1 MSCPVKVKICS
12 QCLGDTE
19 FYCQDCEDNLCWDCK
34 DSHVANLDT
43 KHHYVML
50 YREKMNFMQKRKC
63 VQHENKFYDTFC
75 KKCEIPICFQC
86 RKHRKHDKQ
95 DIIEAYRIKREEQRP
110 EISQIRFEKLYN
122 ACALR
127 ASLKTDVRIDM
138 PNCHRKFHLIFQGM
152 ELESHRLL
160 NLFNDKEF
168 QDDIWNLCKGRVT
181 SKINEQIKIMKRNI
195 AKITAYEHK
204 HNLSSNRPVKFFR
217 FIKEHRF
224 SQIQNKLKTT
234 KQCEYSVQENYDL
247 KTVMS
252 SLSKIKRSNRRT
264 RHPKKENLL
273 KMCSPVIQTYVTI
286 DDIESCCHISFSTT
300 DKFWISS
307 GSDLILTDKTGK
319 TLHYISNL
327 HDVLSGVH
335 TVNEKWEL
343 IYIADD
349 LSIKKMSSDMEK
361 NDNVLKLE
369 NSPWKAL
376 CLHYSQL
383 TGNFLVA
390 MKKNGSTL
398 CKIVLYNTNWK
409 HVNTLRQR
417 ESDSNLYKNPIFI
430 TENNNGDVAVSDSE
444 NSAVVVTD
452 RRGAHRYTYTGPQS
466 ESGLDPRGIC
476 CDALS
481 NVLVCDIKTNTVQII
496 DEDGNYLSNLLGESR
511 GISEPVSLSYD
522 PHNHFVWV
530 GSLVDNTVSVYRYLN
545 RYPDWEGMSILKS
558 LISPKPS
565 LF

>member
-1 MSCPVKVKICS
+1 
-12 QCLGDTE
+12 
-19 FYCQDCEDNLCWDCK
+19 
-34 DSHVANLDT
+34 
-43 KHHYVML
+43 
-50 YREKMNFMQKRKC
+50 
-63 VQHENKFYDTFC
+63 
-75 KKCEIPICFQC
+75 
-86 RKHRKHDKQ
+86 
-95 DIIEAYRIKREEQRP
+95 
-110 EISQIRFEKLYN
+110 
-122 ACALR
+122 
-127 ASLKTDVRIDM
+127 
-138 PNCHRKFHLIFQGM
+138 
-152 ELESHRLL
+152 
-160 NLFNDKEF
+160 
-168 QDDIWNLCKGRVT
+168 
-181 SKINEQIKIMKRNI
+181 
-195 AKITAYEHK
+195 
-204 HNLSSNRPVKFFR
+204 
-217 FIKEHRF
+217 
-224 SQIQNKLKTT
+224 
-234 KQCEYSVQENYDL
+234 
-247 KTVMS
+247 MS
-252 SLSKIKRSNRRT
+252 SLGKIKRSNRRR
-264 RHPKKENLL
+264 RHPKKKNLL
-273 KMCSPVIQTYVTI
+273 KMCSPVIQTYLTI

-300 DKFWISS
+300 DTFWISS
-307 GSDLILTDKTGK
+307 GNDLILTDKTGK

-349 LSIKKMSSDMEK
+349 FSIQKMSSDMEK
-361 NDNVLKLE
+361 NDKVLKLE

-383 TGNFLVA
+383 TGNVLVA

-398 CKIVLYNTNWK
+398 CKIVLYNTDWK

-452 RRGAHRYTYTGPQS
+452 RRGAHRYTYTGPQT

-481 NVLVCDIKTNTVQII
+481 NILVCDIKTNTVQII

-511 GISEPVSLSYD
+511 GISKPVSLSYD

-545 RYPDWEGMSILKS
+545 RYPDWGGMSIQKS
-558 LISPKPS
+558 LISPKQS